1 MLGFLKGLIPL
12 AVTLVE
18 MPGEGEKKKLAVKE
32 MVSDVLESFNLNIPD
47 LALELIVDYAID
59 HIVERF
65 NSSGWKDELETEE
78 I

>member
-12 AVTLVE
+12 AVTLIE

-32 MVSDVLESFNLNIPD
+32 MVSDVLESFD
-47 LALELIVDYAID
+47 LDISESVLEMMVDYAID

-65 NSSGWKDELETEE
+65 NSSGWNDELQTEE

>member
-47 LALELIVDYAID
+47 LALEMIVDYAID

-65 NSSGWKDELETEE
+65 NSSGWKDELQTEE

>member
-65 NSSGWKDELETEE
+65 NSSGWKDELQMEE

>member
-65 NSSGWKDELETEE
+65 NSSGWKDELQTEE